1 MAVVKGL
8 QIKYSTMIRI
18 STVKIPYNKL
28 LARLGYLQTKTKLND
43 KTVSLIKESLN
54 LAQKLIKPKVAVAFE
69 DIAVTGDEVLFKRGY
84 KIKSRNVAM
93 LLKNSFKAY
102 GVSVTIDNAV
112 ESKRDEYLKKKE
124 IFNALI
130 LDAAGSVGV
139 EEMIALAYKQIKT
152 YEENNNNSITK
163 RYSPGYGDWGVEN
176 NREFLDWIGAGY
188 IGIKLNKSCQMQP
201 EKSIS
206 ALIGVTKQH
215 CKRI

>member
-1 MAVVKGL
+1 M
-8 QIKYSTMIRI
+8 IKI

-28 LARLGYLQTKTKLND
+28 LARLGYLKTKTKVND
-43 KTVSLIKESLN
+43 RTTSLIKESLS
-54 LAQKLIKPKVAVAFE
+54 LAQKLIKPKVAMAFE
-69 DIAVTGDEVLFKRGY
+69 DMAILNDEVLFKKGY
-84 KIKSRNVAM
+84 KIRSRNVAM

-102 GVSVTIDNAV
+102 GISVTIDNAV

-139 EEMIALAYKQIKT
+139 EEMITLAHEQIKA

-163 RYSPGYGDWGVEN
+163 RYSPGYGDWSVEN
-176 NREFLDWIGAGY
+176 NREFLNWIGAEY
-188 IGIKLNKSCQMQP
+188 IGINLNESCQMQP

-206 ALIGVTKQH
+206 ALIGVVKQQS
-215 CKRI
+215 KKV